1 MSLKRSSTAGSA
13 LSAESSSSSQCS
25 RARRARK
32 LPPFPRQQMLILAMC
47 RICEPIAFMSIFPYI
62 YYMIEDFHITDDP
75 NSISVYAGMVTSAFT
90 LAEFATGL
98 MWGRLSDKV
107 GRKPILLTGL
117 AGTGLSVLIFG
128 FAPNLPVALFARTVG
143 GLLNGN
149 IGVLQTTVAEL
160 VTVKEHQPRAYTIMP
175 LVWCLG
181 SIIGPMIGGALAR
194 PCISYPDLFP
204 RGTIFDRFPYLLP
217 NLFSACAVLMG
228 VFIGILFLE
237 ETHADKKHRRDAG
250 RELGKALTAWARR
263 ALDWLPVCCVSRAR
277 RDEKQKQK
285 QSLLLLLPED
295 DEPLPRYGAV
305 DEGGAGGGGGNGAA
319 AGGPDLATVAVA
331 AQDPQDPLG
340 LVEDVDVAVPEPPAA
355 APVKAFT
362 RPVVL
367 NIIQY
372 GILAFHTMTFDQ
384 LFPVFLSTTP
394 PSPKPPV
401 HLPFKF
407 VDGFGL
413 ETKTIG
419 FILSIQGLY
428 SMFSTV
434 VLFPMVAHRLGPLR
448 LFRILALSYF
458 MLYLVTPYLV
468 LLPDHLRMPA
478 IYAIIVWKCTFSTL
492 AYPSNAILLTNA
504 APSLTTLGTING
516 VAASTA
522 SLCRAFGPTLSGLLY
537 SLGLDT
543 GYSGLAWWFSGAVTI
558 VGAVISLR
566 ITDGAG
572 RFDSGPTDEEAGDS
586 DAE

>member
-1 MSLKRSSTAGSA
+1 
-13 LSAESSSSSQCS
+13 
-25 RARRARK
+25 
-32 LPPFPRQQMLILAMC
+32 MLILAMC

-90 LAEFATGL
+90 LAEFATGV

-117 AGTGLSVLIFG
+117 AGTGISVLIFG

-194 PCISYPDLFP
+194 PCISYPELFP

-237 ETHADKKHRRDAG
+237 ETHADKKHRRDPG
-250 RELGKALTAWARR
+250 RELGKVIVSWF
-263 ALDWLPVCCVSRAR
+263 DWFFGCLFFISRSKR
-277 RDEKQKQK
+277 VEK
-285 QSLLLLLPED
+285 QSLLLEED
-295 DEPLPRYGAV
+295 DSLPRYGAT
-305 DEGGAGGGGGNGAA
+305 DDT
-319 AGGPDLATVAVA
+319 PDLTTVAVA
-331 AQDPQDPLG
+331 SSDPQDPLG
-340 LVEDVDVAVPEPPAA
+340 LTEEAPELSE

-362 RPVVL
+362 RPVIL

-384 LFPVFLSTTP
+384 LFPVFLSTMP
-394 PSPKPPV
+394 PEHRQPM

-434 VLFPMVAHRLGPLR
+434 VLFPMVARRFGPLR
-448 LFRILALSYF
+448 LFRILAMSYF
-458 MLYLVTPYLV
+458 LLYLVTPYLV
-468 LLPDHLRMPA
+468 LLPDQLRMPA

-492 AYPSNAILLTNA
+492 AYPSNAILLANS

-516 VAASTA
+516 IAASTA

-537 SLGLDT
+537 SVGLKT
-543 GYSGLAWWFSGAVTI
+543 GYSGLAWWFAGLVTI
-558 VGAVISLR
+558 AGAVISLK
-566 ITDGAG
+566 ITDRTG
-572 RFDSGPTDEEAGDS
+572 RFEDQSDEESNDGS
-586 DAE
+586 DEEDDEA